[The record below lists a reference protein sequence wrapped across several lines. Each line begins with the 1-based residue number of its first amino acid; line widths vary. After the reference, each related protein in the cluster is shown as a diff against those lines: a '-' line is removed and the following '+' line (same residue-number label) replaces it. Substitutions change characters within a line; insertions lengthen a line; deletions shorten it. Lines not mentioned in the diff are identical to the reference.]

1 MITKALT
8 TLKKR
13 LSPHLELSNSR
24 LETMCLLIMGMV
36 NARTVNL
43 SHLACEFPTD
53 SKVESTYRRLQRFF
67 QHVDLGS
74 DWAAPLLVKM
84 IGSGPT
90 WHLCLDRTNWKIGQR
105 HVNFLVLALVTRRHR
120 IPLMWSVLGR
130 AGNSDTAQR
139 IALMKR
145 YLSVF
150 EVSTIKFLLA
160 DREFVGAQWLDFLHK
175 NNVPFVIRIKANQLV
190 TTQDGKTQNLST
202 LLRTC
207 RGKRNFDA
215 RFGGNNLGEA
225 TWFSFAAKRI
235 KGGELLIV
243 VSNRPAHRALAT
255 YKKRWAIESLF
266 GDTKTRGFNLEDTR
280 LTISK
285 KLELLLGLVALA
297 VAWASKTATKLIGGG
312 KMKRKKH
319 GYFAKSFFRIG
330 FDQLRKLLRSD
341 PNAAVSPWL
350 LIPPIIT
357 RVV

>member
-1 MITKALT
+1 MFNKALT
-8 TLKKR
+8 TLKER
-13 LSPHLELSNSR
+13 LSPHLALSNSR
-24 LETMCLLIMGMV
+24 LETMCLLVVGMV

-43 SHLACEFPTD
+43 SHLACEFPSDT
-53 SKVESTYRRLQRFF
+53 KVESTYRRLQRFF
-67 QHVDLGS
+67 QYVDLGP

-84 IGSGPT
+84 IGPCTS
-90 WHLCLDRTNWKIGQR
+90 WYLCLDRTNWKIGQR

-120 IPLMWSVLGR
+120 IPLMWSILGR

-139 IALMKR
+139 VALMER

-160 DREFVGAQWLDFLHK
+160 DREFIGAQWLDFLHK
-175 NNVPFVIRIKANQLV
+175 NNIPFVIRIKANKIV
-190 TTQDGKTQNLST
+190 TTQDRQTKNLSS

-207 RGKRNFDA
+207 RGKRDFNA
-215 RFGGNNLGEA
+215 RFGGNKSDEA
-225 TWFSFAAKRI
+225 TWFTFAAKRI

-243 VSNRPAHRALAT
+243 VTNRPAHHALTT
-255 YKKRWAIESLF
+255 YKKRWAIENLF

-280 LTISK
+280 LTIAK
-285 KLELLLGLVALA
+285 KLDLLLGLVALA
-297 VAWASKTATKLIGGG
+297 VAWASKTAAKLIGTR

-330 FDQLRKLLRSD
+330 FDQIRKLLRSD
-341 PNAAVSPWL
+341 PTAAVSPWL
-350 LIPPIIT
+350 LIPAKIK